1 MRGRG
6 MSKLVRKLSR
16 QQWAQRINSEAKET
30 ARHFVKI
37 GQSLIAAKKQ
47 LGYGRFSEMIEND
60 LAFDARTAQRL
71 MAIGRDPNLANA
83 THESHLPTAW
93 TTLFLLAGMP
103 PETFEQA
110 VASGA
115 IHPKTTRKEAKALAV
130 MIDTKDTT
138 RTISSPSYTVEKEEP
153 RRISSIRVEAPEAT
167 AARDILQTLETA
179 VRELDQHVRRHGLTP
194 AIKTG
199 IRAVMNALTS
209 IGKGS
214 ESVH

>member
-1 MRGRG
+1 
-6 MSKLVRKLSR
+6 MSKAKLSR
-16 QQWAQRINSEAKET
+16 QQWVQRINSEAKET

-47 LGYGRFSEMIEND
+47 LGHGAFSEMIEND

-103 PETFEQA
+103 TETFEQA

-115 IHPKTTRKEAKALAV
+115 INPKTTRKEAKALTV
-130 MIDTKDTT
+130 RVLTKDTS
-138 RTISSPSYTVEKEEP
+138 RTISSPSCVYEKEEP
-153 RRISSIRVEAPEAT
+153 RHRTSPRIEAAEVT

-179 VRELDQHVRRHGLTP
+179 VRELDQHVRRYGLTP

-199 IRAVMNALTS
+199 IRTAMNALS
-209 IGKGS
+209 SMIGNGS